1 MNSAAADLIQKG
13 AASICVAAVLWAL
26 GLPFVA
32 GIALCA
38 MAPLPLPQLRD
49 KDEPEPGPGRML
61 AVVGNIGSGKSRAL
75 QSVPS
80 GWTAV
85 PEPIREWAPLLSAE
99 PTVNSVTQLQL
110 AALAHYFRLAAR
122 PDELLVV
129 ERDILS
135 TAVFSGKMPHVIA
148 TLLAV
153 VGLRATRLPDAVLY
167 VDTSVAQCLE
177 NVSGRG
183 QPGDDRVSHEMVHQ
197 LHDGHGALLD
207 AYRAAGVAVVL
218 RSAHTSDAEA
228 LAAAATAAT
237 AGPRAQ
243 WTSEEH
249 VLIAAGIGLAGE
261 ASP

>member
-1 MNSAAADLIQKG
+1 MDSAATDLLQKG
-13 AASICVAAVLWAL
+13 ALSVCVAALLWAL

-38 MAPLPLPQLRD
+38 MAPLPLPQPRD
-49 KDEPEPGPGRML
+49 DDEPEPGRML

-85 PEPIREWAPLLSAE
+85 PEPIREWAPLLTAE
-99 PTVNSVTQLQL
+99 PTVNSTTQLQL
-110 AALAHYFRLAAR
+110 AALAHYLRLAAR
-122 PDELLVV
+122 PSELLVV

-135 TAVFSGKMPHVIA
+135 TAVFSGKLPHMIA

-167 VDTSVAQCLE
+167 VDTPAAQCLE

-183 QPGDDRVSHEMVHQ
+183 QPGDDHVSHEMVHQ
-197 LHDGHGALLD
+197 LHDGHEALLC

-218 RSAHTSDAEA
+218 RSAHASDAEA
-228 LAAAATAAT
+228 LTAAATAAT

-243 WTSEEH
+243 WASEEH
-249 VLIAAGIGLAGE
+249 VLIAAGIGLAAE